1 MKDKYGRR
9 ESSLYFRMG
18 ELEPYIV
25 EEDSN
30 SGITYICYTGDPQ
43 RAIRRITERTS
54 AGVTTTTI
62 EVAFGDWADRASLI
76 YQPVNSE
83 LP

>member
-25 EEDSN
+25 EES
-30 SGITYICYTGDPQ
+30 SGVTYICYTNDAQ
-43 RAIRRITERTS
+43 RAIRRITES
-54 AGVTTTTI
+54 ASGGVTTTTI
-62 EVAFGDWADRASLI
+62 EVAWGAWADRATLT
-76 YQPVNSE
+76 YRPVNSE